1 MAPARGSS
9 YTGGGKAYGR
19 QVVELRSLG
28 LRSDLAMINGEI
40 LDRGEY
46 LAVRSPLEP
55 TFYWGNLL
63 VFAKPPQDG
72 DLQRWEALFAA
83 EFKDLPEVSHRT
95 FVWDKAD
102 SPGVV
107 ADFAEAGY
115 RVEHSV
121 VLTAQNLVLPKH
133 PNTEVEIRA
142 LETERDWQDLL
153 DLKVVCRD
161 EGHKEDHFR
170 GYAEGR
176 LRGYRKRI
184 DAGIGEWYSAF
195 VGEQQVA
202 SLGMF
207 RSDRAG
213 RFQIVITHPAFRRR
227 GICGTLVHHVARQTL
242 DRSDIDSLVML
253 ADTEYHAARIYESLG
268 FSASEKLTG
277 LCRWPT

>member
-1 MAPARGSS
+1 
-9 YTGGGKAYGR
+9 
-19 QVVELRSLG
+19 
-28 LRSDLAMINGEI
+28 MINGEI

-46 LAVRSPLEP
+46 LAVRSPSEP

-72 DLQRWEALFAA
+72 DLRRWEALFAT
-83 EFKDLPEVSHRT
+83 EFKDLPEVGHRT
-95 FVWDKAD
+95 FVWDKTD

-107 ADFAEAGY
+107 EEFAGAGY

-121 VLTAQNLVLPKH
+121 VLTAQDLVLPKH
-133 PNTEVEIRA
+133 PNSEVQIRT
-142 LETERDWQDLL
+142 LESERDWQDLL

-161 EGHKEDHFR
+161 EGHEENHFR
-170 GYAEGR
+170 GYAAGR

-184 DAGIGEWYSAF
+184 DAGSGEWYSAF

-207 RSDRAG
+207 RSDGSG
-213 RFQIVITHPAFRRR
+213 RFQVVITHPAFRRR

-268 FSASEKLTG
+268 FSASESLTG
-277 LCRWPT
+277 LCRWPA